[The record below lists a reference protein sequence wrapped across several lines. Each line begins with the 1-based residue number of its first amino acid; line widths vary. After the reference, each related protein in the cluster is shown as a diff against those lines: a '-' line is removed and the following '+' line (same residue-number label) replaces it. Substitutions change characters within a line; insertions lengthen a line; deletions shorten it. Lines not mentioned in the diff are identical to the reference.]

1 MNTNDPYVIVSA
13 DSHAGL
19 PTEDYR
25 GYLASKYHPQFDDCG

>member
-1 MNTNDPYVIVSA
+1 MTDLNAPYVIVSA

-25 GYLASKYHPQFDDCG
+25 GYLASKSTRSSTIS